1 MGKIKVHKKYLF
13 NSDLIR
19 NPTPEFAYYLGWM
32 WGDGTCRHKGLGYQQ
47 SLEVQESDGLE
58 IAKFFETFC
67 KPSKRFRHR
76 KGRKPTITI
85 NLYDFILG
93 KFLEENDYEE
103 KSQKPPTKILNFLP
117 IELHEYWFRGFFEAD
132 GHASFREQSKKGYMA
147 STIQFY
153 APINQDWK
161 FLKDFLA
168 KNGIK
173 IKNSKRIRNS
183 GSSSI
188 AGFGQQSQIIKFIN
202 SVYSKYISMC
212 LSRKY
217 KTLIEMKNYIVN
229 SPRYKLK
236 KLASKGI
243 DR

>member
-1 MGKIKVHKKYLF
+1 MKINKKYIFDF
-13 NSDLIR
+13 NVIK

-32 WGDGTCRHKGLGYQQ
+32 WGDGTCRHRVNGYSQ
-47 SLEVQESDGLE
+47 SLEIQEADGLE
-58 IAKFFETFC
+58 IVKFFETFC

-76 KGRKPTITI
+76 KGRKPTII
-85 NLYDFILG
+85 VNLYDFILG

-132 GHASFREQSKKGYMA
+132 GHASFREQTTKGYML

-153 APINQDWK
+153 APINQDWQ
-161 FLKDFLA
+161 FLQDFLI
-168 KNGIK
+168 KNGIQM
-173 IKNSKRIRNS
+173 KNSKRKRDC

-188 AGFGQQSQIIKFIN
+188 AGFSQQPQIIKFID
-202 SVYSKYISMC
+202 SVYSNNSFIC

-217 KTLIEMKNYIVN
+217 KTLMEMKNYIIN
-229 SPRYKLK
+229 GTSSQK
-236 KLASKGI
+236 KKPESKSS
-243 DR
+243 

>member
-1 MGKIKVHKKYLF
+1 MKINKKYIFDF
-13 NSDLIR
+13 NVIE

-32 WGDGTCRHKGLGYQQ
+32 WGDGACRHKGLGYQQ

-58 IAKFFETFC
+58 IVKFFETFC

-76 KGRKPTITI
+76 KGRKPTIII

-132 GHASFREQSKKGYMA
+132 GHASFKEQSVKGYML
-147 STIQFY
+147 SSIEFY
-153 APINQDWK
+153 APINQDWE
-161 FLKDFLA
+161 FLQNFLA

-173 IKNSKRIRNS
+173 MKSSKRERNT

-188 AGFGQQSQIIKFIN
+188 AGFSQQPQIIKFID
-202 SVYSKYISMC
+202 SVYSNNSSIC

-217 KTLIEMKNYIVN
+217 KTLMEMKNYIINGPN
-229 SPRYKLK
+229 SQNKRGTK
-236 KLASKGI
+236 SS
-243 DR
+243 